1 MFFPHAKQ
9 VCGVSVALQMRTSHI
24 KKSCEGGL
32 WRTVGKKLESERGE
46 GRTGFKLR
54 SCLHQIRVIEPRN
67 GPLIRTDDHAYFC
80 SHTSVD
86 GRYGTCV
93 VRDRPHVLK

>member
-1 MFFPHAKQ
+1 M
-9 VCGVSVALQMRTSHI
+9 
-24 KKSCEGGL
+24 
-32 WRTVGKKLESERGE
+32 VGKKIESERGE

-54 SCLHQIRVIEPRN
+54 SCPHQIRVIEPRN
-67 GPLIRTDDHAYFC
+67 GPLIRTDEHAYFC

-93 VRDRPHVLK
+93 LRDQSHVLK